1 MENFRERIIEV
12 FSKSLRIDFKTVKSG
27 KSHGLNL
34 IIHIGNMYSF
44 IILRY
49 VNMVIEFVRASENR
63 IRCDIGFLRHLK
75 PMFGVFLMFSRGKKW
90 NIGRKYVKLKLFKL
104 F

>member
-1 MENFRERIIEV
+1 MHNKV

-27 KSHGLNL
+27 KNHGLNL

-44 IILRY
+44 TILRY

-63 IRCDIGFLRHLK
+63 IRCGNGF
-75 PMFGVFLMFSRGKKW
+75 
-90 NIGRKYVKLKLFKL
+90 
-104 F
+104 